1 MLEHH
6 DLHEKL
12 ADTINVVRNTPE
24 KQKITPTTDK
34 NNTTAQDIEAAIKT
48 IVQKTTSDPFFDKL
62 VKEVIGNFVVCHYF
76 LNNL

>member
-12 ADTINVVRNTPE
+12 ADTINVVRNTPA
-24 KQKITPTTDK
+24 KQKITPATDK
-34 NNTTAQDIEAAIKT
+34 NNTTAQDIETAIKT

-62 VKEVIGNFVVCHYF
+62 VKEVIGNLVLFVF
-76 LNNL
+76 AF